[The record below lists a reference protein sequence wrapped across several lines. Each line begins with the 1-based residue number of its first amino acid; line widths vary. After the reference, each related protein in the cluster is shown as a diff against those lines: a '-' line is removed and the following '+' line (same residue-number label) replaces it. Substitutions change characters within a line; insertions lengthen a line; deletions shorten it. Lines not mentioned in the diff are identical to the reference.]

1 MHNDSVGVHG
11 GVIEL
16 RYLHGLERTLFLS
29 SLNSVSRDDHQVE
42 LLYSRNFLQVPK
54 WGQRLKCLV
63 SSFHA

>member
-54 WGQRLKCLV
+54 
-63 SSFHA
+63 